1 MGKAKEGGNEYTE
14 IKSKGAERERGG
26 REEEGGKTEEG
37 GNGVKVSDQF
47 LECCGLA
54 LSQEL
59 SSPQGQ
65 RSSPQHESTHDLK
78 KTINFVSSH
87 HLTIP

>member
-1 MGKAKEGGNEYTE
+1 MGGEKRRGREKTKEGGNALQE
-14 IKSKGAERERGG
+14 SKGVVRERGG
-26 REEEGGKTEEG
+26 KEEERGETEEEGS
-37 GNGVKVSDQF
+37 GVKVSDQF

-65 RSSPQHESTHDLK
+65 RSSPRHESTHDLNK
-78 KTINFVSSH
+78 KQ
-87 HLTIP
+87 